1 MHKSFR
7 SILVFLFDLGAVGV
21 AWIGGFLIRFNFE
34 WPAGYN
40 DKIVLGLG
48 VLLLVHAAAC
58 RWAGLYRGMWIFASL
73 PDLKRVLKAVAIS
86 SLGLVLLVALDRSA
100 GPVIPRSLLVLY
112 PLLLLIVMGGGRA
125 AWRMWKEH
133 RLYGSL
139 IATGKPVV

>member
-73 PDLKRVLKAVAIS
+73 PD
-86 SLGLVLLVALDRSA
+86 
-100 GPVIPRSLLVLY
+100 PRSEGFGLPSALNALRNS
-112 PLLLLIVMGGGRA
+112 LTRA
-125 AWRMWKEH
+125 WMHPAFW
-133 RLYGSL
+133 
-139 IATGKPVV
+139 IN